1 MSLPASR
8 LLHLDLRA
16 ALTVRRYS
24 VYLLSYYKSTNTDEE
39 YSAGQR
45 ETAGGEQVA
54 EERQRERER
63 DREDP
68 RESLS
73 QVAAAAHLVNKK
85 LLEYARWHAHARR
98 ELLREGGSPSAKNRF
113 LVWTCGSGTSAG
125 VSEHCRYS
133 VCLLS

>member
-1 MSLPASR
+1 
-8 LLHLDLRA
+8 LLFYH
-16 ALTVRRYS
+16 
-24 VYLLSYYKSTNTDEE
+24 KSTNTDAE

-54 EERQRERER
+54 EVAEERERERER

-68 RESLS
+68 RESLL

-133 VCLLS
+133 VYLLS